1 MVEVRSNGQST
12 TVVLQQPLS
21 VLQPKQG
28 YFLTR
33 GWSSG
38 ICSCFDDCE
47 SCLCAG
53 FCYPCYLCHMYS
65 ISNEACWLPLFGVG
79 VLPLR
84 IKHRIKHNIDGSLL
98 DDHFITCCCPQL
110 VLCQLRRDMRY
121 MESF

>member
-47 SCLCAG
+47 SSFQMRPVG
-53 FCYPCYLCHMYS
+53 FLYLELVFFLYVLN
-65 ISNEACWLPLFGVG
+65 IESN
-79 VLPLR
+79 
-84 IKHRIKHNIDGSLL
+84 
-98 DDHFITCCCPQL
+98 TT
-110 VLCQLRRDMRY
+110 
-121 MESF
+121 